1 MDPGPIVE
9 VLERY
14 PEVRLAYLFGSVAE
28 GRETTASDVDVSVLV
43 PEATDF
49 LALDKLQADLER
61 TLRRRV
67 DLVDLRKAPPLLAHH
82 IISRGRLLLCRDE
95 DERVAIVTSIMAKYL
110 DTAYLRKVQYE
121 YLRER
126 AEARH
131 AASR

>member
-1 MDPGPIVE
+1 MLPE
-9 VLERY
+9 AVLDVLQRY

-28 GRETTASDVDVSVLV
+28 GRQTPTSDLDVGV
-43 PEATDF
+43 F
-49 LALDKLQADLER
+49 LARAADSLVFEGIHVELER
-61 TLRRRV
+61 AAGRNV

-82 IISRGRLLLCRDE
+82 IVSRGRLLLARDE
-95 DERVAIVTSIMAKYL
+95 DERVAFATRVIAKYL
-110 DTAYLRKVQYE
+110 DTAHLRKVQHQ